1 MRKDVARI
9 DLTLSNCGNTHSPS
23 DIYYKPAVPGKKG
36 LRWRPSL
43 RPRVETPKTE
53 FRADVKMSSM
63 AARTTACRELPP
75 GVRLCTVALSL
86 IFSASFLW
94 AQSPS
99 EVPIVPS
106 RPVPLPLSGRQQQ
119 TNSVS
124 VTQSTTNSGG
134 GNTVNTINSSVAV
147 GGPFSGSTPNGKD
160 SGTVLTLTLEN
171 ALALGLRSN
180 LGVLDQASSVLQAR
194 GQRTVARSELLPTI
208 NTVVSEALERINLR
222 TQGVES
228 DTFPEAAKFNFYD
241 ARAARLQEAVFDLVK
256 IDNLHSASEN
266 LKANLKLT
274 RNARDLVVLAVA
286 GTYVQLIATRA
297 RVSTAQAQ
305 VETSRAIY
313 QQAADRR
320 SLGLAA
326 RLDVNRTQ
334 VQLQTEQQRLRS
346 LQADLETQY
355 LGLARIIGLPL
366 GQKFTVAEDY
376 NFSPLT
382 EFSVDAALAKAFK
395 SRPDLEAA
403 NAGVRAAE
411 AAVKAAHAE
420 RVPTLMVNADFG
432 AAGLTPT
439 RDSTGVYN
447 VSGTLTIPLYQGG
460 RIRGDIQQAS
470 AALSQRKAE
479 LDDLRGQVDQDV
491 RQAFI
496 HLNSAADQ
504 VTVAQSNVDL
514 ALDTLTQ
521 SRDRFVVGVTDTVEV
536 VQAEQ
541 AVVQADDDYISAV
554 FEHNLAKVSLARAM
568 GNAEQTLPQ
577 FLRKSY

>member
-1 MRKDVARI
+1 
-9 DLTLSNCGNTHSPS
+9 
-23 DIYYKPAVPGKKG
+23 
-36 LRWRPSL
+36 
-43 RPRVETPKTE
+43 
-53 FRADVKMSSM
+53 MSSM
-63 AARTTACRELPP
+63 TAPTTAFRQLLLTAVVRTLLVGMIFP
-75 GVRLCTVALSL
+75 GA
-86 IFSASFLW
+86 FLW

-99 EVPIVPS
+99 QAPIVPT
-106 RPVPLPLSGRQQQ
+106 RPAPLPLSGRQEQS
-119 TNSVS
+119 NSVS

-134 GNTVNTINSSVAV
+134 GNSVNTINSSVAV
-147 GGPFSGSTPNGKD
+147 TGQFGGSTPTGKD

-171 ALALGLRSN
+171 ALSLGLRSN
-180 LGVLDQASSVLQAR
+180 LGVVDQASSVLQAR

-208 NTVVSEALERINLR
+208 DTVVSEELERINLR

-228 DTFPEAAKFNFYD
+228 TMFPETAKFNFFD
-241 ARAARLQEAVFDLVK
+241 ARAARLQQAVFDLVR

-266 LKANLKLT
+266 LKASVKLT
-274 RNARDLVVLAVA
+274 HNARDLVVLAVA
-286 GTYVQLIATRA
+286 GSYVQVIATRA
-297 RVSTAQAQ
+297 RVSAAQAQ

-326 RLDVNRTQ
+326 RLDVNRSQ

-355 LGLARIIGLPL
+355 LRLARIIGLPL
-366 GQKFTVAEDY
+366 GQQFTVAEDY

-382 EFSVDAALAKAFK
+382 EFTVEIALDRAFK
-395 SRPDLEAA
+395 DRPDLEAGA
-403 NAGVRAAE
+403 AGVRAAE
-411 AAVKAAHAE
+411 GAVKAAHAE

-439 RDSTGVYN
+439 HDSAGVYS

-460 RIRGDIQQAS
+460 RIRGDIQQAN
-470 AALSQRKAE
+470 AVLQQRKAE
-479 LDDLRGQVDQDV
+479 LEDLRGQVDEDV

-504 VTVAQSNVDL
+504 VAVAKSNVDL
-514 ALDTLTQ
+514 AHDTLTQ

-541 AVVQADDDYISAV
+541 AVVQADDDYITAV
-554 FEHNLAKVSLARAM
+554 FEHNLGKVSLARAM
-568 GNAEQTLPQ
+568 GNAEQTLPEL
-577 FLRKSY
+577 LRKRY